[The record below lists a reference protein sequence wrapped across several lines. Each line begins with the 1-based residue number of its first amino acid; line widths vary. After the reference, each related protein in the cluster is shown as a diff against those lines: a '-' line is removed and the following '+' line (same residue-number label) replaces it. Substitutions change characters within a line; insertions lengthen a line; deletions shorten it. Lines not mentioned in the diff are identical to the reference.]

1 MEKNLHIVLK
11 LLKSELEFLERGG
24 YKRSPAWPWRAP
36 YVFEESPSCP
46 NHLDR
51 TRQTRCQDCWLM
63 QFVPS
68 DLQDEQTPCRFVPLT
83 ADGLTVDT
91 LYRCGT
97 NAESEETLRTWLHQ
111 QIREIERELSDAC
124 ALRLES

>member
-111 QIREIERELSDAC
+111 QIREIEREL
-124 ALRLES
+124 